1 MKNFKIF
8 AFLVAGILMV
18 NSCKDQFDF
27 STDNLSTNIEQK
39 SSFALP
45 LVDASITL
53 SEVIPNNEDV
63 NRALI
68 VDPDGFLR
76 LEFEYEVTQVPA
88 SDYFDGSYSGPT
100 LPDISYKLASQVF
113 ELGLN
118 KLISEGEFYLA
129 DPKVTITI
137 KNYWDIPAQFKFADF
152 YYYEEPESA
161 GIPVTGSFID
171 WIQINKPV
179 APEAYAITNIVLDK
193 TTSNIDEIISALPH
207 HLSFGADFETITT
220 PPVSYDVPSGSIDS
234 VSMKVEMPLD
244 LRIANL
250 LLRDTIDFN
259 LGNDLGSDTSMIE
272 SFEFSLILQNGF
284 PIEIG
289 TQVYFV
295 DENYS
300 ILDSISTN
308 LLQVASGIVT
318 AGKVSQSTESI
329 IKIQIDKNRLS
340 NLLNSSY
347 LIPKIIFNTTG
358 TASNETVKF
367 YDNYEVGLK
376 LGALINLKLKN

>member
-1 MKNFKIF
+1 
-8 AFLVAGILMV
+8 V

-88 SDYFDGSYSGPT
+88 SDYFDGSYSGAT

-220 PPVSYDVPSGSIDS
+220 PPVSYDVPSSSIDS

-347 LIPKIIFNTTG
+347 LMPKIIFNTAG
-358 TASNETVKF
+358 NASNETVKF
-367 YDNYEVGLK
+367 YDNYDVGLK